1 MTVARAGIGFVIA
14 TSCADRAVESVT
26 FSRENLGVVVTA
38 GADIDL

>member
-1 MTVARAGIGFVIA
+1 MTVARAKVSFIIA

-26 FSRENLGVVVTA
+26 FSGESLGVVVTA